1 MEDLK
6 KIVKQFQDFGF
17 LVKGF
22 TKIVENRTKE
32 KKRLLTWYAI
42 WHIRCRF
49 IDKYAVGKRVTD
61 TRQGG
66 AYAQQVMELSE
77 LAME

>member
-32 KKRLLTWYAI
+32 KKGCSLGMPFGTLGADLLINMQLA
-42 WHIRCRF
+42 
-49 IDKYAVGKRVTD
+49 K
-61 TRQGG
+61 
-66 AYAQQVMELSE
+66 ELQTQDRE
-77 LAME
+77 GHMQNR